1 MGGGLLQLVAYGAQ
15 DAYITGNPHITFWK
29 VMYKRHTNFAMES
42 MRVNFTGS
50 PTYGQRS
57 VVVVNRNADLMFRTY
72 LEVTLPDT
80 RLSAL
85 PANTISG
92 VTATSTPSLTTSGV
106 YWTTGGRRRLGYL
119 LIQQVEI
126 EIGGQIMDR
135 HYGEWM
141 YLWESLTS
149 PFDQSIRLDQ
159 MLGQS
164 SAGSYSTPSSCGGR
178 PQVMYIP
185 LSFWFCRNPGLA
197 LPLIALQY
205 HEVRLNFIFRQA
217 TDLVQNIYGYDGN
230 GNPLFWSGGVAQ
242 AAQNLPRF
250 KDAAVYIDYIYLDTD
265 ERRRFAQQ
273 THEYLIDQLQY
284 GLQQSITSQTVR
296 LDLTLN
302 HPVKELVWVFQDARM
317 LDCSLITNTVSGN
330 NNLGNFGT
338 AFNTQ
343 PFQYSDIVNRC
354 RLQLNGQDRFDERYG
369 DYFWKVQPYQHHS
382 GGAFEQ
388 HALTQQPLQ
397 GSQPGS
403 MVMMFTLQGTS
414 SATPVTATAG
424 VQGGTLTLTGGAT
437 YAQYVAAGSPPMN
450 IISATD
456 LTTAGGGGGVSAP
469 GVLVGTYFIT
479 LVLDPTSATASACKI
494 TTKTGG
500 TAAVIGSGNDTL
512 QITAML
518 EPNQG
523 ITDPLAS
530 TTPLAGAGYTQN
542 PSYAGT
548 GASASYVPATF
559 NYAQAGYQQTNYG
572 YTQSVNPI
580 NMYSFSLA
588 PEEHQ
593 PSGSCNFSRID
604 TTTLVFDT
612 LTGSA
617 TGALSAGQFPSKNYP
632 YLFRLY
638 AVNYNIFRVMSGMG
652 GLAYSN

>member
-29 VMYKRHTNFAMES
+29 VMYKRHTNFAMEA

-50 PTYGQRS
+50 PAYGQRS

-85 PANTISG
+85 GTTISG
-92 VTATSTPSLTTSGV
+92 VTSTSTPSTSTAGV
-106 YWTTGGRRRLGYL
+106 FWTAGGRRRLGYL

-126 EIGGQIMDR
+126 EIGGQVMDR

-159 MLGQS
+159 MLGKEV
-164 SAGSYSTPSSCGGR
+164 AGTVSTPSSCGGR
-178 PQVMYIP
+178 PQVLYIP

-217 TDLVQNIYGYDGN
+217 TDLVQNIYGYDSN
-230 GNPLFWSGGVAQ
+230 GNPLFWSGGIPT

-250 KDAAVYIDYIYLDTD
+250 KDAAVYVDYIYLDTD

-273 THEYLIDQLQY
+273 THEYLIDQLQF

-317 LDCSLITNTVSGN
+317 LDCSQITNTVAGN
-330 NNLGNFGT
+330 GNLGQFGT
-338 AFNTQ
+338 AFNTL

-382 GGAFEQ
+382 GGAFEP

-397 GSQPGS
+397 GAQPGG
-403 MVMMFTLQGTS
+403 MIMTFTLTGTG
-414 SATPVTATAG
+414 SATPVTATAAAQAAG
-424 VQGGTLTLTGGAT
+424 LLLTGGAT
-437 YAQYVAAGSPPMN
+437 YAQYVAAGSPPMT
-450 IISATD
+450 IIAALN
-456 LTTAGGGGGVSAP
+456 LTTAAQNVGAAAAGL
-469 GVLVGTYFIT
+469 LVGTYVIT
-479 LVLDPTSATASACKI
+479 LVLDPTTSTASACKI

-500 TAAVIGSGNDTL
+500 AAIVIGAGNDAL

-518 EPNQG
+518 EPNQA
-523 ITDPLAS
+523 IIDSLAS
-530 TTPLAGAGYTQN
+530 TTPLAGAGYLPN

-548 GASASYVPATF
+548 GASASYVPAQF
-559 NYAQAGYQQTNYG
+559 NYAQAGFQQTNYG

-580 NMYSFSLA
+580 NVYSFSLA

-604 TTTLVFDT
+604 TTTLVFDA
-612 LTGSA
+612 LTGNTA
-617 TGALSAGQFPSKNYP
+617 GALSAGQFPSKNYP
-632 YLFRLY
+632 YLFRMY